1 MGDENPIRT
10 IGDYSKPSHEGYM
23 NIHQAPAGN
32 NVDLLVRTPF
42 SVGAKWNAQS
52 MTSIEIQTTT
62 SRISKQV
69 DLHLTLTVKIG
80 KERVCIYFNFPLAIK
95 LAIGFERLLA
105 GSFTTW
111 EDLTTLNRHLLNSF
125 TRRTPQ
131 NS

>member
-1 MGDENPIRT
+1 MGDENPNHT
-10 IGDYSKPSHEGYM
+10 IETTPRPLATRAIV
-23 NIHQAPAGN
+23 IHQAPAGN